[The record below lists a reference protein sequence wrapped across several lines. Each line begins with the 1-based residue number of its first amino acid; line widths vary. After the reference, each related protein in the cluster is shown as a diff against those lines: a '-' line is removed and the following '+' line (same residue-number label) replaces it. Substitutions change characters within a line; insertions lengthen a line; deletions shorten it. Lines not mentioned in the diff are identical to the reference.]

1 MNILDNTNAVVE
13 MECVASLQISGF
25 FDVVG
30 QFLLQ
35 RFGQNEN
42 NATGY
47 NGSPTKDDKR
57 KRWHVL
63 GLQKKK
69 VLRSLVNPHS
79 HTLLNKS
86 KNKSYKE
93 CS

>member
-13 MECVASLQISGF
+13 MECVASLQISSL

-30 QFLLQ
+30 KFLLQ

-42 NATGY
+42 DATGY
-47 NGSPTKDDKR
+47 NGSPTEDDKR

-63 GLQKKK
+63 GLRKKK
-69 VLRSLVNPHS
+69 H
-79 HTLLNKS
+79 
-86 KNKSYKE
+86 